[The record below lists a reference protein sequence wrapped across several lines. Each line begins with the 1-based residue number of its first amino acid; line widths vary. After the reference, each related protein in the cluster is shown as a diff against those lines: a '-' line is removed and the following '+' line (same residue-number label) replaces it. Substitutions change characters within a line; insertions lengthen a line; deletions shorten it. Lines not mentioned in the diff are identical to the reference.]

1 MLRRVPAVLLVV
13 FLAACAGGADTPSA
27 QLVDPYSARAP
38 STTSTPARP
47 TTTVRN
53 TSTSSAPENLE
64 GRVQREEAIE
74 FASGLLLDIHAPRSG
89 KNHPVAVLVHGGG
102 WVTGHRYTM
111 SRLADA
117 LAARGVVVYNVDYR
131 LVGQGGGYP
140 ATFEDL
146 ACAVR
151 FARSDAARF
160 GGRSGPLA
168 VVGHSAGGHLA
179 AVVGLAG
186 DGYRGDCVEED
197 GSGLPEVLVGLAGPY
212 DPSRFL
218 VPLSSFFGGPP
229 ETAPEAWSAGNPFQL
244 LGGNPSLVVRLA
256 WGDQDSIVPEY
267 YGTSF
272 QEALAAAGYD
282 ATFTVVPGA
291 DHGGIRTPR
300 AEGAS
305 VVDLVVDALTTAG
318 GQTPDTTT
326 VAGG

>member
-1 MLRRVPAVLLVV
+1 MLRRCPAVLLVV
-13 FLAACAGGADTPSA
+13 LLAACASGADSQSA
-27 QLVDPYSARAP
+27 RLVDPYSARAP
-38 STTSTPARP
+38 STTSVTDKTTP
-47 TTTVRN
+47 TTKT
-53 TSTSSAPENLE
+53 TTAASEPEDLE

-74 FASGLLLDIHAPRSG
+74 FASGLMLDIHAPRSG
-89 KNHPVAVLVHGGG
+89 GNHPVAVLVHGGG

-117 LAARGVVVYNVDYR
+117 LAARGVVAYNVDYR
-131 LVGQGGGYP
+131 LIGQGGGYP

-151 FARSDAARF
+151 FARSDSARF
-160 GGRSGPLA
+160 GGAGGRVA

-179 AVVGLAG
+179 AVIGLAG
-186 DGYRGDCVEED
+186 DGYRGDCVEDD
-197 GSGLPEVLVGLAGPY
+197 GSALPDAMVGLAGPY

-244 LGGNPSLVVRLA
+244 LGANPSLVVRLA
-256 WGDQDSIVPEY
+256 WGDQDTIVPEY

-291 DHGGIRTPR
+291 DHGAIRSPR
-300 AEGAS
+300 TEGAP
-305 VVDLVVDALTTAG
+305 VVDLIIEALTIA
-318 GQTPDTTT
+318 GQTPVIPTTT
-326 VAGG
+326 SG